1 MKIYT
6 GVEQGSEA
14 WLALRI
20 GIPTA
25 SMFGKIVTTK
35 KAELSAQAHN
45 YALRLVAE
53 RLLNTPATLFGGD
66 FSGPWMERG
75 RELEPM
81 AVKQYEFEH
90 DVQTVPVAFITTDDG
105 RLGCSPDRLVVS
117 KQRIG
122 LEIKSPSPQVHL
134 GYLLDGLDDDHK
146 PQIQGQLLV
155 GELDRVD
162 LYSYNPAMPPALIQT
177 VRDEPYAAKL
187 QAALLRF
194 ADILDDMTT
203 RARAIGAF
211 QPTARATT
219 PSEIREIAD
228 INREFRVENER
239 RFVKE
244 GWTG

>member
-6 GVEQGSEA
+6 GVDQGSEA

-35 KAELSAQAHN
+35 KAELSAQAHS
-45 YALRLVAE
+45 YGLRLVAE
-53 RLLNTPATLFGGD
+53 RLLNTPATQFGGD
-66 FSGPWMERG
+66 YSGPWMERG
-75 RELEPM
+75 RDLEPM
-81 AVKQYEFEH
+81 AVAQYQFQF
-90 DVQTVPVAFITTDDG
+90 DVVTVPVAFITTDDG

-117 KQRIG
+117 DKRIG

-177 VRDEPYAAKL
+177 VTDEPYAAKL
-187 QAALLRF
+187 RSALYRF
-194 ADILDDMTT
+194 ADILDDMTA
-203 RARAIGAF
+203 RAKAIGAF
-211 QPTARATT
+211 QPVARTATEA
-219 PSEIREIAD
+219 REVRD
-228 INREFRVENER
+228 LNDELRRENER

-244 GWTG
+244 GFTI

>member
-35 KAELSAQAHN
+35 KAELSAQAHS

-66 FSGPWMERG
+66 YSGPWMERG
-75 RELEPM
+75 KDMEPL
-81 AVKQYEFEH
+81 AVAQYQFQFE
-90 DVQTVPVAFITTDDG
+90 VETIPVSFITTDDG
-105 RLGCSPDRLVVS
+105 RIGCSPDRLVVS
-117 KQRIG
+117 EKRIG

-134 GYLLDGLDDDHK
+134 GYLLDGVDDDYK

-155 GELDRVD
+155 GEFERVD
-162 LYSYNPAMPPALIQT
+162 LYSYNPSMPPALIQT
-177 VRDEPYAAKL
+177 VPDEPYVAKL
-187 QAALLRF
+187 RAALLRF
-194 ADILDDMTT
+194 VDILDDMTE
-203 RARAIGAF
+203 RAKAIGAF
-211 QPTARATT
+211 QPAARVG
-219 PSEIREIAD
+219 SEAREVKS
-228 INREFRVENER
+228 INDEMRRENEK

-244 GWTG
+244 GFTL